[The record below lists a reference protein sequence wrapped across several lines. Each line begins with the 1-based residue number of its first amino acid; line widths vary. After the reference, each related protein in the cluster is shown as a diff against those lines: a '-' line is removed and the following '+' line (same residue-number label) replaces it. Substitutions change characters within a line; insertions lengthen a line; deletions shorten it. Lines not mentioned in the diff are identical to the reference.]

1 MYLVLLKSIEIK
13 VLIKSNTCLSSQ
25 SLHQNRCD
33 RRSIADK
40 FSLFNSASDEK
51 RSDHTEKA
59 VNKSNKASKNI
70 QIYNR
75 ITATHRH
82 K

>member
-1 MYLVLLKSIEIK
+1 M
-13 VLIKSNTCLSSQ
+13 KSNTCLPSQ
-25 SLHQNRCD
+25 SLHQNRRD

-40 FSLFNSASDEK
+40 FSLFNPASDEK
-51 RSDHTEKA
+51 RSDHTEKGA
-59 VNKSNKASKNI
+59 NKSNKASKNI

-75 ITATHRH
+75 ITGTRRH

>member
-1 MYLVLLKSIEIK
+1 MSSIEIK
-13 VLIKSNTCLSSQ
+13 VLIKSNTYLSIQ

-40 FSLFNSASDEK
+40 FSLFNPASDEK

-59 VNKSNKASKNI
+59 TNKSNKASKNI
-70 QIYNR
+70 QIHNR

>member
-1 MYLVLLKSIEIK
+1 MSSIEIK
-13 VLIKSNTCLSSQ
+13 VLIKSNTYLSIQ

-40 FSLFNSASDEK
+40 FSLFNPASDEK
-51 RSDHTEKA
+51 RSDHIEKA
-59 VNKSNKASKNI
+59 ANKSNKASKNI
-70 QIYNR
+70 QVYNR
-75 ITATHRH
+75 TTPTRRH